1 MTRVPCRPACLLAVC
16 LIGTAAAQAQEPEAP
31 QGRERSTKTAIL
43 ETGAE
48 LLQSQAPPAQLSIH
62 LVGFHPMKDDP
73 GHQMEA
79 HHYCHQAT
87 EELAQCALFD
97 GNGKEARLNG
107 IEYIIS
113 ERLFETLPAEEK
125 KYWHPHNYEIL
136 SGQLVAPGIPGP
148 VEHQVMADK
157 VNSYGKTWHV
167 WRTGMHGES
176 ADPLPMGDPHL
187 AWSFNRDGEAKPGL
201 VQARDE
207 KLGVDTAEK
216 KRERQDLVQRAKPQ
230 CGVDVLRGKLPG
242 ASDELIP
249 GVTARSEGCP
259 EGGGQQ

>member
-1 MTRVPCRPACLLAVC
+1 MTKRPTRRPTILLAAACLLA
-16 LIGTAAAQAQEPEAP
+16 ASPARAQESPPPRGE
-31 QGRERSTKTAIL
+31 ERSTRTAVL

-48 LLQSQAPPAQLSIH
+48 LLQGQAPPEQLSIH

-87 EELAQCALFD
+87 DELAQCALFD

-113 ERLFETLPAEEK
+113 ERLYETLPADEK

-148 VEHQVMADK
+148 VEHRLMADK
-157 VNSYGKTWHV
+157 MNSYGKTWHV
-167 WRTGMHGES
+167 WRTGMHAEP
-176 ADPLPMGDPHL
+176 ADALPLGDPQL
-187 AWSFNRDGEAKPGL
+187 AWSFNRDGEAKPDL
-201 VQARDE
+201 VRTRDRE
-207 KLGVDTAEK
+207 LGVDSEEK
-216 KRERQDLVQRAKPQ
+216 RRSRQDLVARAKPQ
-230 CGVDVLRGKLPG
+230 CGVDALAGRLSG
-242 ASDELIP
+242 AATTAIP
-249 GVTARSEGCP
+249 GVVARREGCP
-259 EGGGQQ
+259 ER

>member
-1 MTRVPCRPACLLAVC
+1 MPPLSRRPTPLLAAACLLAA
-16 LIGTAAAQAQEPEAP
+16 LPARAQEEPPAA
-31 QGRERSTKTAIL
+31 GAERSTETTVM

-48 LLQSQAPPAQLSIH
+48 LLQGQAPPGRLSIH

-73 GHQMEA
+73 AHQMEA
-79 HHYCHQAT
+79 HHFCHQLN

-97 GNGKEARLNG
+97 GHGDEARLNG

-113 ERLFETLPAEEK
+113 ARLFEELPAGEK

-148 VEHQVMADK
+148 VEHRLMEKKID
-157 VNSYGKTWHV
+157 SYGKTWHV
-167 WRTGMHGES
+167 WRTGEHGEGG
-176 ADPLPMGDPHL
+176 DPLPLGEPHL

-201 VQARDE
+201 VEARDE

-216 KRERQDLVQRAKPQ
+216 KRARQDLVAKARPQ
-230 CGVDVLRGKLPG
+230 CGVDALRGRFPG
-242 ASDELIP
+242 AAAETIP
-249 GVTARSEGCP
+249 GVAARREGCP
-259 EGGGQQ
+259 TEE